1 MRPCTR
7 QKPREETEYVC
18 LPKKFRR
25 YWRNKDATRP
35 EYYHVYEQVGYL
47 LSGKMKLSIEGT
59 PRVLLPGDIW
69 NIASNLKHKTEITE

>member
-1 MRPCTR
+1 
-7 QKPREETEYVC
+7 
-18 LPKKFRR
+18 
-25 YWRNKDATRP
+25 
-35 EYYHVYEQVGYL
+35 VYEQVGYL